1 MDGSQ
6 PLVLRY
12 GVFLHDV
19 SLMINFLLLVS
30 RMTFRSSVFFL
41 LLWPSAAKAA
51 PVVPVSFNRD
61 IRPLM
66 SNTCFHCHGPDASHR
81 KAKLR
86 LDIREEA
93 LKPGKS
99 GELPIVPGK
108 PDESEIMK
116 RIFSADEDELMPP
129 PEEHKPF
136 TQEQKEIFR
145 RWVAEGAV
153 YEPHWAYTPLTR
165 PAPPA
170 PQDAAWSKNAIDFFV
185 RTRQETQNLTP
196 SAEAGR
202 RTLLRRLSL
211 DLTGLPPAPEDVS
224 AFLIDERPDALGRQV
239 DRLLASPH
247 FGERMAVAW
256 LDVVRF
262 SDTVGYHG
270 DQNQRI
276 FPYRDYVIDAYNNNK
291 PFDQFTREQLAGDLL
306 PNPTEEQF
314 IATGFNRLN
323 MVTREGGAQPGEYL
337 AKYGA
342 DRTRVVG
349 TAWLG
354 ATFGCAECHD
364 HKFDPI
370 SAKDFYSLQAF
381 FADVKQWGVY
391 SEYQYTPNPELRN
404 YTNDHPFPPEL
415 EVNNRWLLDKAARV
429 TADQHILIAGAA
441 ARRAADPVASAKFE
455 DWLAAS
461 RAFMSQNPSG
471 WTAAIPKITLA
482 AGKAKADEGV
492 ATSIT
497 QPTAPVL
504 LTTGADGTILLPA
517 RHAEDLTLTF
527 QPGAVSLAALRLEIL
542 PAEGQDRLTGTVSL
556 TANLQRHGATAAEPI
571 IFQFADS
578 AIKADRYS
586 NGSAIRGIVSG
597 WKLAEVPVSSRP
609 SGVWLLDKPANLA
622 AGDTLTVA
630 LKAWPFRSLRLS
642 WSSFAPPVPASADSW
657 QTVLATALMAPQGAN
672 LATVNEA
679 WLTATVG
686 DGAAFTEYQ
695 SLAAKRR
702 EYSEGRTRTLVTKA
716 MAPLTVRVRPRGN
729 WQDDSGEITPPAT
742 PHFLPGPQ
750 AVEGQRLSRLDLA
763 NWITSPDN
771 PLTARTVMNRLWKQ
785 FFGIGL
791 SAVVDDL
798 GAQGEPPSH
807 PELLD
812 WLAAEFRD
820 SGWNTK
826 HMIRL
831 LVTSATYRQQSSQR
845 VEYQDLDP
853 ANRLLA
859 YQNPRRLEAEFVR
872 DNALSIAGLLNPEQ
886 GGPSIKPYQPGGYY
900 VNLQFPNRDYD
911 AEQDAGQWRRGVYM
925 HWQRTF
931 LHPMLANFDAPMRD
945 ECAATRM
952 VSNTPQQA
960 LTLLNDPTFAEA
972 ARVFAQR
979 ILTGPDP
986 DDASRLTNA
995 WQLALARPPSTAEL
1009 ESILTYLK
1017 SQREVFAKTPDDAAK
1032 VIRVGLAAPAAVLPT
1047 TELAAWI
1054 SICRVILNLHET
1066 ITRY

>member
-1 MDGSQ
+1 MS
-6 PLVLRY
+6 LRCQ
-12 GVFLHDV
+12 
-19 SLMINFLLLVS
+19 
-30 RMTFRSSVFFL
+30 VFFL
-41 LLWPSAAKAA
+41 ALLPLAASAA
-51 PVVPVSFNRD
+51 PIVPVSFNRD

-108 PDESEIMK
+108 PDESEILK
-116 RIFSADEDELMPP
+116 RIFSTDGEELMPP

-136 TQEQKEIFR
+136 TAEQKEIFR

-153 YEPHWAYTPLTR
+153 YEPHWAYTPLTK
-165 PAPPA
+165 PSPSAPH
-170 PQDAAWSKNAIDFFV
+170 DSAWVKNPIDQFI
-185 RTRQETQNLTP
+185 RTRQEALALTP
-196 SAEAGR
+196 SPPADR
-202 RTLLRRLSL
+202 PTLLRRLSL
-211 DLTGLPPAPEDVS
+211 DLTGLPPAPEEVA
-224 AFLIDERPDALGRQV
+224 AFAMDQRPDAWERQV

-247 FGERMAVAW
+247 YGERMAVAW
-256 LDVVRF
+256 LDIVRF

-306 PNPTEEQF
+306 PNPTGEQL

-323 MVTREGGAQPGEYL
+323 MVTREGGAQPGEYI

-415 EVNNRWLLDKAARV
+415 EVENRWLLDKAAR
-429 TADQHILIAGAA
+429 TAADQRILIAEAS
-441 ARRAADPVASAKFE
+441 ARRAADA
-455 DWLAAS
+455 AAS
-461 RAFMSQNPSG
+461 SKFQNWLTASQRFSSEHPSG
-471 WTAAIPKITLA
+471 WLPGVPDVGLAEAPAKTKTRKAADKPVSAGQINAGPKPAPA
-482 AGKAKADEGV
+482 A
-492 ATSIT
+492 
-497 QPTAPVL
+497 PAPPVVQ
-504 LTTGADGTILLPA
+504 ADGIIILPPGKP
-517 RHAEDLTLTF
+517 DDVTLVF
-527 QPGAVSLAALRLEIL
+527 SPEAGILAALKLEIL
-542 PAEGQDRLTGTVSL
+542 PFEKQTSFTGTVVL
-556 TANLQRHGATAAEPI
+556 TANLQRQDRAQPEPV
-571 IFQFADS
+571 IFRFADS
-578 AIKADRYS
+578 ADKADRYA
-586 NGSAIRGIVSG
+586 NGYAVSGIVSG
-597 WKLAEVPVSSRP
+597 WKLADVPASARP
-609 SGVWLLDKPANLA
+609 TGVWVTDRPLTLN
-622 AGDTLTVA
+622 AGDTLTVS
-630 LKAWPFRSLRLS
+630 LKAWPFRSLRIS
-642 WSSFAPPVPASADSW
+642 WTPYAVPAPDSADVW
-657 QTVLATALMAPQGAN
+657 LGQLAGALKDPHGAH
-672 LATVNEA
+672 LAIVNEA
-679 WLTATVG
+679 WLTGT
-686 DGAAFTEYQ
+686 AADDTAFAEYQ
-695 SLAAKRR
+695 RLAAKGR
-702 EYSEGRTRTLVTKA
+702 EYSGGRTRTLVTQA
-716 MAPLTVRVRPRGN
+716 MSPLTVRVLPRGN
-729 WQDDSGEITPPAT
+729 WQDESGEITAPAT
-742 PHFLPGPQ
+742 PHFLPGPR
-750 AVEGQRLSRLDLA
+750 AAEGQRLSRLDLA
-763 NWITSPDN
+763 NWITSPEN

-785 FFGIGL
+785 FFGVGL

-812 WLAAEFRD
+812 WLAAGFRD
-820 SGWNTK
+820 SGWDTK
-826 HMIRL
+826 HMVRL
-831 LVTSATYRQQSSQR
+831 LVTSATYQQHSSQR
-845 VEYQDLDP
+845 LQYKDLDP
-853 ANRLLA
+853 SNRLLA
-859 YQNPRRLEAEFVR
+859 SQNPRRLEAEFVR
-872 DNALSIAGLLNPEQ
+872 DNALSIAGLLNPEL

-900 VNLQFPNRDYD
+900 VNLQFPSRDYE
-911 AEQDAGQWRRGVYM
+911 ANQDDGQWRRGIYM

-945 ECAATRM
+945 ECAAARM

-979 ILTGPDP
+979 LLNGPAR
-986 DDASRLTNA
+986 DDTTRLQHA
-995 WQLALARPPSTAEL
+995 WQLALARQPAASEL
-1009 ESILTYLK
+1009 ASILTYLNT
-1017 SQREVFAKTPDDAAK
+1017 QRSVFAQTPEDAAK
-1032 VIRVGLAAPAAVLPT
+1032 VVKVGLAPSLAAVPAV
-1047 TELAAWI
+1047 ELAAWI
-1054 SICRVILNLHET
+1054 STCRVVLNLHET
-1066 ITRY
+1066 ITRF

>member
-1 MDGSQ
+1 MSSR
-6 PLVLRY
+6 PS
-12 GVFLHDV
+12 VFL
-19 SLMINFLLLVS
+19 FLILLGI
-30 RMTFRSSVFFL
+30 
-41 LLWPSAAKAA
+41 PQASAA
-51 PVVPVSFNRD
+51 PVSFNRD

-86 LDIREEA
+86 LDLREEA

-99 GELPIVPGK
+99 GALPIVPGK
-108 PDESEIMK
+108 PEESEIMK
-116 RIFSADEDELMPP
+116 RILSTDEDELMPP

-136 TQEQKEIFR
+136 TPAQKEIFR

-153 YEPHWAYTPLTR
+153 YEPHWAYTPLTK
-165 PAPPA
+165 PTPPA
-170 PQDAAWSKNAIDFFV
+170 PQDQTWAKNPIDPFV
-185 RTRQETQNLTP
+185 RVVQESQKLTP
-196 SAEAGR
+196 SAEADR
-202 RTLLRRLSL
+202 ATLLRRLSL
-211 DLTGLPPAPEDVS
+211 DLTGLPPAPAEVH
-224 AFLIDERPDALGRQV
+224 AFVQDTHLEALERQV

-306 PNPTEEQF
+306 PNPTEEQL

-337 AKYGA
+337 NKYGA

-370 SAKDFYSLQAF
+370 SARDFYSLQAF

-404 YTNDHPFPPEL
+404 YSNDHPFPPEI
-415 EVNNRWLLDKAARV
+415 VVSNRWLLDKAARA
-429 TADQHILIAGAA
+429 TADQRILIAEAA
-441 ARRAADPVASAKFE
+441 ARRNTAPAAAESFKK
-455 DWLAAS
+455 WLAAS
-461 RAFMSQNPSG
+461 RDFTKNHPNG
-471 WTAAIPKITLA
+471 WATAVPQVILTEARSKPTKE
-482 AGKAKADEGV
+482 KASAPN
-492 ATSIT
+492 
-497 QPTAPVL
+497 PTAPAPSVS
-504 LTTGADGTILLPA
+504 ADGTILLPA
-517 RHAEDLTLTF
+517 GKGGDPTLTF
-527 QPGAVSLAALRLEIL
+527 QPGAADLAALRLELL
-542 PAEGQDRLTGTVSL
+542 PTTGPDRFTGLVTL
-556 TANLQRHGATAAEPI
+556 TASLHRQGAAKAEPI
-571 IFQFADS
+571 TFRFAD
-578 AIKADRYS
+578 AATKAERYE
-586 NGSAIRGIVSG
+586 NGDAVPGILSG
-597 WKLAEVPVSSRP
+597 WKLSEAPAGSQP
-609 SGVWLLDKPANLA
+609 NGIWLPAQPLPIAPGDK
-622 AGDTLTVA
+622 LTVS

-642 WSSFAPPVPASADSW
+642 WSRYAPPVPG
-657 QTVLATALMAPQGAN
+657 MAEAWMAELGSEISQEAAAPHPV
-672 LATVNEA
+672 VNEA
-679 WLTATVG
+679 WLTSTAA
-686 DGAAFTEYQ
+686 DAGAYANYQ
-695 SLAAKRR
+695 NLAAKRR
-702 EYSEGRTRTLVTKA
+702 EYRGGRTPTLVTKA
-716 MAPLTVRVRPRGN
+716 MEPLTVRVRPRGN
-729 WQDDSGEITPPAT
+729 WQDDSGEITPPGT

-750 AVEGQRLSRLDLA
+750 PATGQRLNRLDLA
-763 NWITSPDN
+763 NWITSPEN

-785 FFGIGL
+785 FFGTGL

-826 HMIRL
+826 HMVRL
-831 LVTSATYRQQSSQR
+831 LVTSATYRQNSSQR
-845 VEYQDLDP
+845 VEFRDADP
-853 ANRLLA
+853 ANRLLS

-872 DNALSIAGLLNPEQ
+872 DNALSIAGLLNPEL
-886 GGPSIKPYQPGGYY
+886 GGPSVKPYQPAGYY
-900 VNLQFPNRDYD
+900 VNIQFPSRDYHAD
-911 AEQDAGQWRRGVYM
+911 QDAGQWRRGVYM

-945 ECAATRM
+945 ECAAARM

-979 ILTGPDP
+979 LLTSPAEN
-986 DDASRLTNA
+986 DAVRLQLA
-995 WQLALARPPSTAEL
+995 WQLALARQPTAAEL
-1009 ESILTYLK
+1009 ASITSYLK
-1017 SQREVFAKTPDDAAK
+1017 TQREAFAKTPDDAIK
-1032 VIRVGLAAPAAVLPT
+1032 TTKVGLAPETPALPT

-1054 SICRVILNLHET
+1054 STCRVILNLHET

>member
-1 MDGSQ
+1 
-6 PLVLRY
+6 
-12 GVFLHDV
+12 
-19 SLMINFLLLVS
+19 MISCRSVLLL
-30 RMTFRSSVFFL
+30 L
-41 LLWPSAAKAA
+41 LLPLAASAAPAS
-51 PVVPVSFNRD
+51 PVSFNRD

-116 RIFSADEDELMPP
+116 RIFSTDEDELMPP

-136 TQEQKEIFR
+136 TPEQKETFR

-153 YEPHWAYTPLTR
+153 YEPHWAYTPITR
-165 PAPPA
+165 PVPPA
-170 PQDAAWSKNAIDFFV
+170 PQDATWGKNAIDPFIRV
-185 RTRQETQNLTP
+185 RQESRDLAP
-196 SAEAGR
+196 SPEADR
-202 RTLLRRLSL
+202 PTLLRRLSL
-211 DLTGLPPAPEDVS
+211 DLTGLPPAPADLDAFVS
-224 AFLIDERPDALGRQV
+224 DQRPDAWERQV

-276 FPYRDYVIDAYNNNK
+276 YPYRDYVIDAYNSNK

-306 PNPTEEQF
+306 PNPTEEQL

-323 MVTREGGAQPGEYL
+323 MVTREGGAQPGEYI

-415 EVNNRWLLDKAARV
+415 EVANRWLMDKAARA
-429 TADQHILIAGAA
+429 TADQRILIAEAA
-441 ARRAADPVASAKFE
+441 ARRATDP
-455 DWLAAS
+455 LAADKFQTWLTAS
-461 RAFMSQNPSG
+461 QAFSNQHPSG
-471 WTAAIPKITLA
+471 WVSSFPEITLTAAKPKGSRA
-482 AGKAKADEGV
+482 AAKPVAISTPAPLPGSAAKAGP
-492 ATSIT
+492 A
-497 QPTAPVL
+497 VL
-504 LTTGADGTILLPA
+504 PPRVLEDGTIVLPSNKP
-517 RHAEDLTLTF
+517 EDLNLEF
-527 QPGAVSLAALRLEIL
+527 QPGTTVLAALRLELL
-542 PAEGQDRLTGTVSL
+542 PAEGQDRLNGLATL
-556 TANLQRHGATAAEPI
+556 ALNLQRQGAVKPEAVVI
-571 IFQFADS
+571 RFADS
-578 AIKADRYS
+578 SSKTDRYAD
-586 NGSAIRGIVSG
+586 GYPIPGIVSG
-597 WKLAEVPVSSRP
+597 WKLDDVAATAVPT
-609 SGVWLLDKPANLA
+609 GVWLLDQPLVLA
-622 AGDTLTVA
+622 AGDTLSIS
-630 LKAWPFRSLRLS
+630 LKAWPFRRLRVS
-642 WSSFAPPVPASADSW
+642 WSPYAPPVPSAAAGW
-657 QTVLATALMAPQGAN
+657 MAAVAKALTDPHGAN
-672 LATVNEA
+672 LALVNEA
-679 WLTATVG
+679 WLTSTKA
-686 DGAAFTEYQ
+686 DAAAYSGYQ
-695 SLAAKRR
+695 ALAAKRR
-702 EYSEGRTRTLVTKA
+702 GYSEGRTKTLVTKA
-716 MAPLTVRVRPRGN
+716 MPPLTVRVRPRGN

-742 PHFLPGPQ
+742 PHFLPGPKP
-750 AVEGQRLSRLDLA
+750 AGGQRLSRLDLA
-763 NWITSPDN
+763 NWITSPEN
-771 PLTARTVMNRLWKQ
+771 PLTARTAMNRLWKQ

-831 LVTSATYRQQSSQR
+831 LVTSATYRQHSSQR
-845 VEYQDLDP
+845 
-853 ANRLLA
+853 
-859 YQNPRRLEAEFVR
+859 
-872 DNALSIAGLLNPEQ
+872 
-886 GGPSIKPYQPGGYY
+886 
-900 VNLQFPNRDYD
+900 
-911 AEQDAGQWRRGVYM
+911 
-925 HWQRTF
+925 
-931 LHPMLANFDAPMRD
+931 
-945 ECAATRM
+945 
-952 VSNTPQQA
+952 
-960 LTLLNDPTFAEA
+960 
-972 ARVFAQR
+972 
-979 ILTGPDP
+979 
-986 DDASRLTNA
+986 
-995 WQLALARPPSTAEL
+995 
-1009 ESILTYLK
+1009 
-1017 SQREVFAKTPDDAAK
+1017 
-1032 VIRVGLAAPAAVLPT
+1032 
-1047 TELAAWI
+1047 
-1054 SICRVILNLHET
+1054 
-1066 ITRY
+1066 